1 MSTSRFHDLIA
12 NYHTHTTR
20 CRHANGTAR
29 DYVESAI
36 AGGLKILGFADHSP
50 YVFDGDYYSG
60 FRMKLEQTED
70 YVSSLLSLRE
80 EYRGKIDI
88 YVGFEMEYYPA
99 YFERTL
105 EFLSQFD
112 YDYLILG
119 QHFIENEINAQYSA
133 SFGDNEEYL
142 KKYADQCIEGMK
154 TGAFSY
160 LVHPD
165 LAGFF
170 GDEKIYR
177 YHARRICESAAELNI
192 PLELNLLGVR
202 GNRHYPRVEF
212 WEEAARVGNDVIF
225 GVDAHDPAWL
235 NDNEPLHKAY
245 ELVDSLGLNVIDKL
259 DSFKFPRKAYNL

>member
-1 MSTSRFHDLIA
+1 MSTLRFHDLIA

-20 CRHANGTAR
+20 CIHANGTDR

-119 QHFIENEINAQYSA
+119 QHFIEN
-133 SFGDNEEYL
+133 
-142 KKYADQCIEGMK
+142 
-154 TGAFSY
+154 
-160 LVHPD
+160 
-165 LAGFF
+165 
-170 GDEKIYR
+170 
-177 YHARRICESAAELNI
+177 
-192 PLELNLLGVR
+192 
-202 GNRHYPRVEF
+202 
-212 WEEAARVGNDVIF
+212 
-225 GVDAHDPAWL
+225 
-235 NDNEPLHKAY
+235 
-245 ELVDSLGLNVIDKL
+245 
-259 DSFKFPRKAYNL
+259 